1 MHRLQGED
9 SWLGSS
15 GIQKREKLA
24 KEIEEKAAAAETAAA
39 KAEEERLAL
48 EAANMDRTRLGIF
61 DPAVEIV
68 EANQRRKEEG
78 EKVENENTLD
88 PWVGVFYR
96 NKGEKKS
103 SSSWFGWWGSNT
115 GEQEKVEAK
124 QSSAS
129 K

>member
-24 KEIEEKAAAAETAAA
+24 KKIEEKVAAAEATAA

-48 EAANMDRTRLGIF
+48 EAANMDRTRVGIF
-61 DPAVEIV
+61 EPAVEIV
-68 EANQRRKEEG
+68 EANQRRKEER
-78 EKVENENTLD
+78 EKVEDESTLD
-88 PWVGVFYR
+88 PRVGVFYR
-96 NKGEKKS
+96 NKGEKKI
-103 SSSWFGWWGSNT
+103 SSSWFGWWGSKT
-115 GEQEKVEAK
+115 GEQEQVEAA
-124 QSSAS
+124 QASAS

>member
-24 KEIEEKAAAAETAAA
+24 KKIEEKQIAAEALAA

-61 DPAVEIV
+61 DPAVEVV
-68 EANQRRKEEG
+68 ENNRRRREEMG
-78 EKVENENTLD
+78 KVEDERTLD
-88 PWVGVFYR
+88 PRVDVFYR
-96 NKGEKKS
+96 DKKE
-103 SSSWFGWWGSNT
+103 T
-115 GEQEKVEAK
+115 K
-124 QSSAS
+124 
-129 K
+129 

>member
-24 KEIEEKAAAAETAAA
+24 KKIEEKQIAAEALAA

-61 DPAVEIV
+61 DPAVEVV
-68 EANQRRKEEG
+68 ESNRRRREEMG
-78 EKVENENTLD
+78 KVEDERTLD
-88 PWVGVFYR
+88 PRVDVFYR
-96 NKGEKKS
+96 DKKEKKS
-103 SSSWFGWWGSNT
+103 SSSWFTWWSSKT
-115 GEQEKVEAK
+115 GEQAQVEAAQAK
-124 QSSAS
+124 EG